1 MHVQPPTMSTL
12 PKDALTV
19 EERAVLLKAALRLI
33 PFMGLLY
40 FVSFLDR
47 VNVSYAAL
55 TMNADLGLSA
65 SAFGMGA
72 GIFFIGYFLFEVPS
86 NLILH
91 RVGARTWIAR
101 ILVTWGL
108 VSMGMAMVF
117 GPRTFLLARF
127 LLGVA
132 EAGFFPGM
140 ILYLTYWF
148 PGRERGRIIGAFM
161 LAVPIS
167 SAIGGPLSTAL
178 LETPLF
184 GLTGWQTLFVV
195 EGLPAVLLGAVVLAW
210 LPDRPAQ
217 APWLSERER
226 ECLERVVAREESAP
240 THLRDGLL
248 SGSVWLFSAIYFG
261 LVLGLYGFG
270 FWAPQIIKGLGH
282 LTNQQVGLISAIP
295 YVVAGVAM
303 LLWGRHSDRTGE
315 RVWHVCAS
323 ACLGALGFL
332 ASASVS
338 DPWLSLMALTC
349 GAAGIY
355 AALPVFWTLPTVALS
370 GTAAASGIA
379 LINSVG
385 NLGGYLG
392 PYVVGLLKD
401 WSGGYA
407 AGMLFLAG
415 ALLISGLLALASPD
429 GRRVLAPGLR
439 KAG

>member
-1 MHVQPPTMSTL
+1 ML
-12 PKDALTV
+12 
-19 EERAVLLKAALRLI
+19 RKAALHLI

-40 FVSFLDR
+40 LVSFLDR

-55 TMNADLGLSA
+55 TMNTDLGLSA

-108 VSMGMAMVF
+108 VSMGMAAVS
-117 GPRTFLLARF
+117 GPRSFLLARF

-148 PGRERGRIIGAFM
+148 PGPERGRIIGTFM

-167 SAIGGPLSTAL
+167 SVIGGPLSTAIL
-178 LETPLF
+178 GAPMS
-184 GLTGWQTLFVV
+184 GLSGWQTLFIV
-195 EGLPAVLLGAVVLAW
+195 EGLPAVLLGGAVLLW
-210 LPDRPAQ
+210 LPDRPAT
-217 APWLSERER
+217 ARWLNARER
-226 ECLERVVAREESAP
+226 QCLEALVDRHEPPP
-240 THLRDGLL
+240 TRLLDGLA
-248 SGSVWLFSAIYFG
+248 SPGVWLFAAIYFG

-270 FWAPQIIKGLGH
+270 FWAPQIIKALGH
-282 LTNQQVGLISAIP
+282 LTNQQVGLVSAIP
-295 YVVAGVAM
+295 YLFAGVAM
-303 LLWGRHSDRTGE
+303 FLWGRHSDLTGE
-315 RVWHVCAS
+315 RVWHVCAP
-323 ACLGALGFL
+323 ACLGAAGFL
-332 ASASVS
+332 ASATLT
-338 DPWLSLMALTC
+338 DPWWSLVALTC
-349 GAAGIY
+349 GAVGIY

-392 PYVVGLLKD
+392 PYAVGWLKD

-407 AGMLFLAG
+407 GGMLFLAG
-415 ALLISGLLALASPD
+415 ALLMSGLLALVSPS
-429 GRRVLAPGLR
+429 RRPGFSSW
-439 KAG
+439 